1 MKTPTPLTEVT
12 RLFLRL
18 GVTAFG
24 GPAAHIAM
32 FHDEV
37 VQRRQW
43 LTDQE
48 FLDLLGATN
57 LIPGPNST
65 EMAIHLGL
73 IRAGWRGLLAAGFA
87 FIGPAVLMVLA
98 LAMLYVETE
107 TTPTADWLLFGIK
120 PVVLAVIAQ
129 ALYMLGKKALKTRTL
144 LAWGAAA
151 LALYMVGVNELVVL
165 FGLGL
170 AYTVLVNAAGLA
182 PMLVMLGSNGA
193 LGATASDS
201 ERSVSLVQLFLV
213 FLKIGGLL
221 YGSGYV
227 LLAFLQN
234 DLVNR
239 LGWVTEAQLLDA
251 VAIGQLTPGP
261 LFTTATFLGYLVA
274 GVPGA
279 LVATLGIFLPSF
291 VFVAAVHPFIPRLRQ
306 SAYLGALLDGV
317 NAAALGLMAGVT
329 VVLTRA
335 AVVNLYTLVLAVLA
349 GVALIQY
356 KINSTWLI
364 LGGALAG
371 LAYQGVMG

>member
-37 VQRRQW
+37 VTRRHW

-73 IRAGWRGLLAAGFA
+73 LRAGWRGLLAAGFT
-87 FIGPAVLMVLA
+87 FIGPAVLMVLG

-107 TTPTADWLLFGIK
+107 ATPAADWLLFGIK

-129 ALYMLGKKALKTRTL
+129 ALYMLGRKAMKTRTL
-144 LAWGAAA
+144 MAWGGAA
-151 LALYMVGVNELVVL
+151 LALYLVGVNELAVL

-170 AYTVLVNAAGLA
+170 AYMLLVNAAGLA
-182 PMLVMLGSNGA
+182 PLLLMLGSNGA

-201 ERSVSLVQLFLV
+201 ERSVSLWQLFLV
-213 FLKIGGLL
+213 FLKIGSLL
-221 YGSGYV
+221 YGGGYV

-279 LVATLGIFLPSF
+279 IVATLGIFLPSF
-291 VFVAAVHPFIPRLRQ
+291 LFVAAVHPFIPRLRQ

-329 VVLTRA
+329 VVLARA
-335 AVVNLYTLVLAVLA
+335 AVVNGFTLVLAMVA
-349 GVALIQY
+349 GVALIRY
-356 KINSTWLI
+356 KVNSTWLI

-371 LAYQGVMG
+371 LVYRVALG